1 MQLHL
6 LQVHVF
12 SRNLHHVTQI
22 DEDSLATWR
31 AFLTAHALVTRRIS
45 RDLHEA
51 GLPDL
56 GWYDLLWALYR
67 QPGRRL
73 RVNELAR
80 EVVLSPTATSRF
92 IDRVESAGHVRREP
106 DPADRRA
113 LQIVITDSGVDLLRR
128 MWPIYARGIEKHF
141 AGQLGPSTARVRA
154 ILERVAASAR
164 DDRE

>member
-1 MQLHL
+1 MAL
-6 LQVHVF
+6 
-12 SRNLHHVTQI
+12 I
-22 DEDSLATWR
+22 DDHSLAAWR

-56 GWYDLLWALYR
+56 SWYDLLWGLYR
-67 QPGRRL
+67 QPERRL
-73 RVNELAR
+73 RVNQLAR

-92 IDRVESAGHVRREP
+92 IDRVEAAGHVRREP

-113 LQIVITDSGVDLLRR
+113 LQIVITDSGVELLRR
-128 MWPIYARGIEKHF
+128 MWPIYARGIDKHF
-141 AGQLGPSTARVRA
+141 VAQLGRSTARVRA
-154 ILERVAASAR
+154 VLERVAASAR

>member
-1 MQLHL
+1 MTDL
-6 LQVHVF
+6 
-12 SRNLHHVTQI
+12 
-22 DEDSLATWR
+22 DDDSLAAWR

-45 RDLHEA
+45 RDLHDA

-92 IDRVESAGHVRREP
+92 IDRVEAAGNVRREP

-113 LQIVITDSGVDLLRR
+113 LQIVLTGSGIDLLRR
-128 MWPIYARGIEKHF
+128 MWPIYARGIERHF
-141 AGQLGPSTARVRA
+141 AAQLGRSTARVRA
-154 ILERVAASAR
+154 IMESVAASAG
-164 DDRE
+164 ETA

>member
-1 MQLHL
+1 
-6 LQVHVF
+6 
-12 SRNLHHVTQI
+12 VTRI
-22 DEDSLATWR
+22 DDDSLAAWR

-67 QPGRRL
+67 RPERRL

-92 IDRVESAGHVRREP
+92 IDRVEAAGHVRREP

-113 LQIVITDSGVDLLRR
+113 LQIVITDSGVELLRQ
-128 MWPIYARGIEKHF
+128 MWPIYARGIDTYF
-141 AGQLGPSTARVRA
+141 LRLLGRSTSRFRA
-154 ILERVAASAR
+154 LLERVAGSAR

>member
-1 MQLHL
+1 MHMHL
-6 LQVHVF
+6 LQAHVF
-12 SRNLHHVTQI
+12 PRTLHDVTQI

-141 AGQLGPSTARVRA
+141 VGQLGRSTTRVRA

>member
-1 MQLHL
+1 
-6 LQVHVF
+6 
-12 SRNLHHVTQI
+12 VTQI
-22 DEDSLATWR
+22 DDESLAAWR

-67 QPGRRL
+67 QPQRRL

-92 IDRVESAGHVRREP
+92 IDRVEAAGHVRREP

-113 LQIVITDSGVDLLRR
+113 LQIAITDSGVELLRR
-128 MWPIYARGIEKHF
+128 MWPIYARGIDRHF
-141 AGQLGPSTARVRA
+141 ADQLGSSVQRVRTS
-154 ILERVAASAR
+154 LERVAASAE